1 MLFNSYVFIFV
12 FLPIT
17 LVLYTRL
24 ARCEQRWATLSLALA
39 SLFFYGWWNPA
50 YLWLLGLS
58 ILFNYGIGRAIAASD
73 GPRPRRLLVL
83 GIAGNLL
90 VLSYFKY
97 FDFLIG
103 SAAALLAL
111 PAPSS

>member
-12 FLPIT
+12 FLPVT
-17 LVLYTRL
+17 LALYAALGRF
-24 ARCEQRWATLSLALA
+24 ARHWATLSLALA

-58 ILFNYGIGRAIAASD
+58 ILFNYGAGRAIAGSD
-73 GPRPRRLLVL
+73 GARRSLLLVV

-90 VLSYFKY
+90 VLGYFKY
-97 FDFLIG
+97 FNFLVG
-103 SAAALLAL
+103 T
-111 PAPSS
+111 